1 MKWKEFAAYMSGLDG
16 KTPLGRIVSIRSE
29 SDPEMLKQF
38 TPEQRRIRA
47 DWRLKKTKQ
56 MPKQDLA
63 AVYDMFKNAFISMA
77 GGVAKVEAVREGA
90 GNAETNLP

>member
-1 MKWKEFAAYMSGLDG
+1 MSGLDG

-29 SDPEMLKQF
+29 NDPELLKQF

-47 DWRLKKTKQ
+47 EWRLKKTKQ

-77 GGVAKVEAVREGA
+77 GGLHTVETVREGTHD
-90 GNAETNLP
+90 AETELP

>member
-1 MKWKEFAAYMSGLDG
+1 MSGLDG

-29 SDPEMLKQF
+29 NDPEMLKQF

-47 DWRLKKTKQ
+47 EWRLKQTKK
-56 MPKQDLA
+56 MPKQDLV
-63 AVYDMFKNAFISMA
+63 AVYNMFKNAFISMA
-77 GGVAKVEAVREGA
+77 GGVQNTETVREGA